1 MSGPLRVLLVED
13 EVINA
18 MGLALE
24 LRNAGMDVYR
34 TVTTGEA
41 AVEEVVAAPPD
52 VVLLDVRLAG
62 KIDGME
68 AARRIRAAGPVP
80 IIFMTGYPDQDLVDQ
95 ARAINALG
103 YLIKPI
109 VMPELFSLLDR
120 VPRRS

>member
-24 LRNAGMDVYR
+24 LRNAGIDVYR

-41 AVEEVVAAPPD
+41 AVEEVVASPPD
-52 VVLLDVRLAG
+52 VVLLDIRLAG
-62 KIDGME
+62 LIDGME
-68 AARRIRAAGPVP
+68 TARRIRAAGPVP
-80 IIFMTGYPDQDLVDQ
+80 IIFMTGYPDRDLVDQ
-95 ARAINALG
+95 ARAIDALG

-109 VMPELFSLLDR
+109 AMPELFSLLDR
-120 VPRRS
+120 VRRRS